1 LETFVVHT
9 PHVSFDRII
18 GCGSSTSA
26 SGERLFIIQKISQ
39 MTMPL
44 FDGVEQKEL
53 DQFLIT
59 CRRMNLEA
67 VTQRMA
73 QMQNEDP
80 DLPAEALHF
89 VVDLNF
95 EARDGKETRIVL
107 VTHLNPLAEDAH
119 ELSIALLDAEEV
131 DAYLHDLRQA

>member
-1 LETFVVHT
+1 MHT
-9 PHVSFDRII
+9 SHVCFDRII

-44 FDGVEQKEL
+44 FADVKPEEL
-53 DQFLIT
+53 DQFLVT

-67 VTQRMA
+67 VTRSIA
-73 QMQNEDP
+73 QMQNDNP
-80 DLPAEALHF
+80 DVPAEALHF

-107 VTHLNPLAEDAH
+107 VTHLNPLTDDAH

-131 DAYLHDLRQA
+131 DAYLHELRHA